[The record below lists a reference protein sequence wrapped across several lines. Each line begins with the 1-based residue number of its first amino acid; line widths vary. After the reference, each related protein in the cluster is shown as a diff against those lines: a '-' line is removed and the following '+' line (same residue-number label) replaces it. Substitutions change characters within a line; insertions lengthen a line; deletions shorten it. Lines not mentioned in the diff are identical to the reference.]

1 MTNPPTTPL
10 NASTIP
16 IDRPI
21 VDPAP
26 LLILL
31 VCTTADPPPELD
43 PPATDAARLPVADG
57 AGVWGTIVFVGAE
70 TPLRE
75 AATLNGA
82 FPFES

>member
-1 MTNPPTTPL
+1 M
-10 NASTIP
+10 
-16 IDRPI
+16 
-21 VDPAP
+21 DPAP

-31 VCTTADPPPELD
+31 VSTTADPPPELD
-43 PPATDAARLPVADG
+43 PADPDTARLPVADG